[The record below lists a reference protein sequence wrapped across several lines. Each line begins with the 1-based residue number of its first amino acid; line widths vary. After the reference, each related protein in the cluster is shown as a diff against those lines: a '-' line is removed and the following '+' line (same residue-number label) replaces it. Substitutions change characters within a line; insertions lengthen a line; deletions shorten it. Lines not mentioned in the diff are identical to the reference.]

1 MREQQEGQLSL
12 WEQVDT
18 GSDEL
23 SSWLSTTIQL
33 LEQCAAT
40 FEPAT
45 VQTVLARYKVQL
57 YFDKY
62 FRCIGFILL
71 MNNHLLLN
79 AFNGVHLLVH
89 VYNSAFC
96 LFVMFVARVAKRRSQ
111 L

>member
-12 WEQVDT
+12 WEQVDA

-45 VQTVLARYKVQL
+45 VQTVLARYKVQF
-57 YFDKY
+57 YSDKY
-62 FRCIGFILL
+62 FYCIGFILL
-71 MNNHLLLN
+71 INNHLLLKVLIV
-79 AFNGVHLLVH
+79 FT
-89 VYNSAFC
+89 C
-96 LFVMFVARVAKRRSQ
+96 
-111 L
+111 